1 MPIGSG
7 ATYVDANL
15 PRTNFYHEDEFVL
28 LNPGAP
34 LRTLRDNGAWPATC
48 GGGSV
53 EGQIRVPDGYLIEE
67 GNSSYMPN
75 NAAGGIQSDGRT
87 IQEFLYASRCSGTG
101 DIFTGLTL
109 CSHDIY
115 GNGGIGQYCAH
126 GGSGLSS
133 VGGSLRVW
141 EVNSSAPI
149 AHALKVTMPSYLLS
163 NCSSG
168 YRWPAIAADSS
179 FNDSGSWQY
188 YAGSNCN
195 LRMGALLAI
204 PPSLNCDTLVA
215 AALARRICKAM
226 QDYGAYVVDVHPSWN
241 AGCQCPRT
249 DWRPMTINGE
259 IGTGDATTAVGSQLL
274 TLFENLHVVSNN
286 SSSSVG
292 GGGTPRV
299 PLAPPIGN

>member
-1 MPIGSG
+1 
-7 ATYVDANL
+7 
-15 PRTNFYHEDEFVL
+15 
-28 LNPGAP
+28 
-34 LRTLRDNGAWPATC
+34 
-48 GGGSV
+48 
-53 EGQIRVPDGYLIEE
+53 
-67 GNSSYMPN
+67 
-75 NAAGGIQSDGRT
+75 
-87 IQEFLYASRCSGTG
+87 
-101 DIFTGLTL
+101 
-109 CSHDIY
+109 
-115 GNGGIGQYCAH
+115 
-126 GGSGLSS
+126 
-133 VGGSLRVW
+133 
-141 EVNSSAPI
+141 
-149 AHALKVTMPSYLLS
+149 MPSYLLS

-168 YRWPAIAADSS
+168 YRWPAIAADSG
-179 FNDSGSWQY
+179 FNDNGSWQF

-204 PPSLNCDTLVA
+204 PPGLNCDTLVS

-292 GGGTPRV
+292 GGGAPRV